1 MTFTKRKAARVPRS
15 STESE
20 TSTRRM
26 ATRASSHRERE
37 LGESNWT

>member
-20 TSTRRM
+20 TTRRM
-26 ATRASSHRERE
+26 ATRASSHRERQ